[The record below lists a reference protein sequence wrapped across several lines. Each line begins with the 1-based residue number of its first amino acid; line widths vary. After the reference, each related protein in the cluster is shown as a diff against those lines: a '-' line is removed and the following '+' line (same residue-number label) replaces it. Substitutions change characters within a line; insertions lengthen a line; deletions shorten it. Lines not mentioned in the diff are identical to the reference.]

1 MDALTNPFLLK
12 WKSTMSRRLLKFG
25 DDSYF
30 AIIAINTRFFVPK
43 FYTYT
48 RGQPGEPSI
57 VSCDTKLVFQ
67 GVWGWGW
74 CPWDALSGKRR
85 VWLINHELAGISYA
99 EKHGFLLI
107 KYKNYVFLLN
117 NIPLFTTHG
126 LKYLIRCQH
135 WLPKQFFF
143 KSDK

>member
-1 MDALTNPFLLK
+1 
-12 WKSTMSRRLLKFG
+12 MSRRLLKFG

-57 VSCDTKLVFQ
+57 VTRNLFSKGF
-67 GVWGWGW
+67 GVGG
-74 CPWDALSGKRR
+74 DALEMLSLGKGVSDLSILNWQGFHMLKR
-85 VWLINHELAGISYA
+85 
-99 EKHGFLLI
+99 HGFLLI
-107 KYKNYVFLLN
+107 KYKNYVVFLLN
-117 NIPLFTTHG
+117 NIPLFITHE